1 MTLKELNSDL
11 LKQSAFST
19 LEDID
24 LAILTKCLQ
33 SQAQLDERDEPWEW
47 EKLFTEVSAEIHVD
61 NNTSG
66 KNDTPEDV
74 QTPFVT

>member
-33 SQAQLDERDEPWEW
+33 SQAQLDEPDEPWEW